1 MQTGNASLERPL
13 SRRLRCTPSYQ
24 ELQTQSGSLDE
35 SMQAS
40 PTSFTGNNHTN
51 RTKRHR
57 TLLRALRRVHLT
69 EASPGLQVTCI
80 YGRHG
85 VLPRVGHQVF
95 LLPEEMPSHRSP
107 EDIEHDCNHGE
118 VEPLQKQSIQ
128 YAFVED
134 SRLKDSAPQSAPDS
148 PA

>member
-1 MQTGNASLERPL
+1 M
-13 SRRLRCTPSYQ
+13 
-24 ELQTQSGSLDE
+24 
-35 SMQAS
+35 
-40 PTSFTGNNHTN
+40 
-51 RTKRHR
+51 
-57 TLLRALRRVHLT
+57 LRALRRVDLT

-118 VEPLQKQSIQ
+118 VGALQHKEHP
-128 YAFVED
+128 FFLVENP
-134 SRLKDSAPQSAPDS
+134 RLKEAELDCLLKCAGAVSGRTLIG
-148 PA
+148 

>member
-40 PTSFTGNNHTN
+40 PTLFTENNHTS
-51 RTKRHR
+51 RTKRHC
-57 TLLRALRRVHLT
+57 TMLRALVHLT

-118 VEPLQKQSIQ
+118 VGALQHKEHP
-128 YAFVED
+128 FFFG
-134 SRLKDSAPQSAPDS
+134 
-148 PA
+148 